1 MTLAPIPENEEERL
15 VAVHSLAILD
25 TNPEARFDNLTK
37 EAIEKIKVPI
47 STIAIIDKEREWFK
61 SSPGL
66 VNKEGK
72 RDISFCGHALLATDL
87 FIVEDTLKDDR
98 FKDNPMVVGEPHIR
112 FYAGISIR
120 DYKTKLPVG
129 VFCVKD
135 IIPRKLNL
143 EEINILMDLA
153 SRAEEELNS
162 NHS

>member
-15 VAVHSLAILD
+15 EAVHSLAILD
-25 TNPEARFDNLTK
+25 TDPEVRFDNLTK

-47 STIAIIDKEREWFK
+47 STITIIDKEREWFK

-72 RDISFCGHALLATDL
+72 RDVSFCGHALLATDL

-120 DYKTKLPVG
+120 DFKTKLPII
-129 VFCVKD
+129 FND
-135 IIPRKLNL
+135 I
-143 EEINILMDLA
+143 EV
-153 SRAEEELNS
+153 
-162 NHS
+162 